1 MAEASDLAIRAFFDG
16 ATNTVTYL
24 AWDPATRRGAVID
37 PVLDWDN
44 RSGEADTA
52 SADAVLAA
60 AREAGVTVDWVLET
74 HVHADHLTASP
85 YIKVRTGARIGIGDG
100 IRAVQTIFRP
110 MFEAEDLLPEGG
122 DFDHLFHDGEAFRIG
137 SLSVRVLHVPGHTP
151 ACAAYVVAGAA
162 PGGAGV
168 AFVGDTLFMPD
179 YGTARCDFP
188 GGDARVLW
196 RSIQRL
202 LALPPETRILTCPD
216 YKAPG
221 RDHFAWESTV
231 AEQRAGNPHVHD
243 GCAEE
248 AFVAMRE
255 ARDARLAPPALLLAS
270 IQVNM
275 RAGRFP
281 PAARNGVRYLRIPV
295 VRKGGLAGER

>member
-1 MAEASDLAIRAFFDG
+1 MQHDAGPAIRAFFDE

-24 AWDPATRRGAVID
+24 VWDPATMDGAVID

-44 RSGEADTA
+44 RSGEADTR

-60 AREAGVTVDWVLET
+60 AREAGITLRWVLET

-85 YIKVRTGARIGIGDG
+85 YIKQRSNAARIGIGER
-100 IRAVQTIFRP
+100 IKEVQQIFRP
-110 MFEAEDLLPEGG
+110 AFNATDVKEDGG
-122 DFDHLFHDGEAFRIG
+122 DFDHLFADGEQFSIG
-137 SLSVRVLHVPGHTP
+137 RMPVRVLHVPGHTP
-151 ACAAYVVAGAA
+151 ACVAYVVAERA
-162 PGGAGV
+162 

-188 GGDARVLW
+188 GGSAETLW
-196 RSIQRL
+196 HSIRRL
-202 LALPPETRILTCPD
+202 LDLPPETRIYVGHD

-221 RDHFAWESTV
+221 RDAFAWESTV
-231 AEQRAGNPHVHD
+231 AEQRAHNPHVHD
-243 GCAEE
+243 GVTE
-248 AFVAMRE
+248 AQFVAMRE
-255 ARDARLAPPALLLAS
+255 ARDAKLAPPLLLLPS

-281 PAARNGVRYLRIPV
+281 PAESNGVRYLRIPV
-295 VRKGGLAGER
+295 KMKGQPALP

>member
-1 MAEASDLAIRAFFDG
+1 MTETRFGSGPSIRAFFDE

-24 AWDPATRRGAVID
+24 VWDPATGEAAVID

-44 RSGEADTA
+44 RSGEADTR

-60 AREAGVTVDWVLET
+60 AREAGLTLRWALET

-85 YIKVRTGARIGIGDG
+85 YIKARSNTVRIGIGEH
-100 IRAVQTIFRP
+100 IKEVQQIFRP
-110 MFEAEDLLPEGG
+110 AFAAEDLKPEGG
-122 DFDHLFHDGEAFRIG
+122 DFDHLFRDGETFRIG
-137 SLSVRVLHVPGHTP
+137 TLPVRVLHVPGHTP
-151 ACAAYVVAGAA
+151 ACVAYVVDGRA
-162 PGGAGV
+162 

-188 GGDARVLW
+188 GGSAHALW
-196 RSIQRL
+196 RSIRRL
-202 LALPPETRILTCPD
+202 LDLPPETRIFVGHD

-221 RDHFAWESTV
+221 RDAYAWETTV
-231 AEQRAGNPHVHD
+231 AEQRARNPHVKD
-243 GCAEE
+243 GMQEE
-248 AFVAMRE
+248 EFVAMRE
-255 ARDARLAPPALLLAS
+255 ARDAKLAPPLLLLPS

-281 PAARNGVRYLRIPV
+281 PAESNGVRYLRIPV
-295 VRKGGLAGER
+295 KAKGAALP